1 MVKKEKKELEFYNI
15 AEDIWNRKYRYQGSD
30 DIAEDKS
37 IEETMRRVAV
47 NIAKG
52 EKDEKRWTKA
62 FEDILLS
69 QAFLPGGRIIANAG
83 TQRTEVTM
91 FNCYVMNTIEDSIE
105 GIFDTVKDSAIT
117 QKQGGGV
124 GFDFSSL
131 RPKNSHIKGCEARSS
146 GPLSFMQV
154 LDSTCRTIMSAGQ
167 RRGAQMGVMR
177 CDHPDIEEFITAKR
191 GNAAL
196 QMFNLSVAITDDFVN
211 AVKNNEDW
219 ELKFNGTV
227 HKTVRAVELWDLI
240 MKSTYDFAEPGFILI
255 DKINEMNNLYYCEK
269 IAATNPCGEQPL
281 PPYGACLLGSL
292 NLTKFVKDPFTD
304 KAEID
309 YGTIEAVTSIA
320 VRLLDN
326 VIDMSGYPLEQ
337 QMQEA
342 NSKRR
347 MGIGI
352 TGLADMM
359 IFLGIRYGSAESLEI
374 AGKVMQAITHSAYR
388 ASIEIAREKG
398 SFPMLNKEAHIK
410 SKFISKLPKDIIDG
424 IKEHGLRNSHLTSI
438 APTGTISLFAGNVS
452 SGLEPVFAFSYNRK
466 IRNGNENDVSEVEVT
481 DYAYRK
487 YCDFKGKH
495 VAEKDLPEYFVTS
508 DTVTPEEHVHIQAV
522 LQEHVDS
529 SISKTINVPADYP
542 FDKFKDLYLYAHE
555 KGLKGCTTFRPSEH
569 ITGVLTKKDDGKK
582 KEEEKSDLGFAPRP
596 TELEGTTYK
605 IKTPLSPDA
614 LYLTINDLVEKN
626 RRRPYELFINT
637 KNLQQLS
644 WIVAMTRLISA
655 VFRKEPDPSFLVE
668 ELKSIYDPNG
678 GYFSNGRF
686 VPSLAADIGLVIEQ
700 HLRKIGIMEE
710 ERKKTEDIKASA
722 KKDHNISSSNLM
734 ICPQCNDKGLY
745 SAENCLKCILC
756 GYSKCG

>member
-1 MVKKEKKELEFYNI
+1 MTKEKKEKARYDIIN
-15 AEDIWNRKYRYQGSD
+15 DIWNRKYRYRGSED
-30 DIAEDKS
+30 TPEDKS
-37 IEETMRRVAV
+37 VEETMRRVAV
-47 NIAKG
+47 NIAKS
-52 EKDEKRWTKA
+52 EKDQNRWQKA
-62 FEDILLS
+62 FEDILIS

-83 TQRTEVTM
+83 TERTEVTM
-91 FNCYVMNTIEDSIE
+91 FNCYVMDTIPDSIE
-105 GIFDTVKDSAIT
+105 GIFDTVKDSAVT

-124 GFDFSSL
+124 GFDFSTL
-131 RPKNSHIKGCEARSS
+131 RPQDAHIKGCEAKSS

-177 CDHPDIEEFITAKR
+177 CDHPDIEAFITAKR
-191 GNAAL
+191 NNATL
-196 QMFNLSVAITDDFVN
+196 QMFNLSVAITEKFIS

-219 ELKFNGTV
+219 ELKFNGIV
-227 HKTVRAVELWDLI
+227 HRTIRAVELWDLI
-240 MKSTYDFAEPGFILI
+240 MQSTYDFAEPGFILI
-255 DKINEMNNLYYCEK
+255 DKINEMNNLYYCET

-292 NLTKFVKDPFTD
+292 NLTKFVKDAFTD
-304 KAEID
+304 KAEVD
-309 YGTIEAVTSIA
+309 YDTIAAVTGIA

-326 VIDMSGYPLEQ
+326 VIDISGYPLDQ
-337 QMQEA
+337 QLQEA
-342 NSKRR
+342 KSKRR
-347 MGIGI
+347 MGLGI
-352 TGLADMM
+352 TGLADML
-359 IFLGIRYGSAESLEI
+359 IFLGIRYGSARSLEVTSKI
-374 AGKVMQAITHSAYR
+374 METINQAAYR

-398 SFPMLNKEAHIK
+398 SFPLLNKDAHCK
-410 SKFISKLPKDIIDG
+410 SKFVSKMPKDIIDG

-466 IRNGNENDVSEVEVT
+466 IRNGNENDVAEVEVT

-487 YCDFKGKH
+487 YCDLKGKH
-495 VAEKDLPEYFVTS
+495 VDDKDLPDYFVTS
-508 DTVTPEEHVHIQAV
+508 ENITPEEHINMQAV
-522 LQEHVDS
+522 LQQHVDS
-529 SISKTINVPADYP
+529 SISKTINIPTDYP
-542 FDKFKDLYLYAHE
+542 FDKFKDLYIYAHS

-582 KEEEKSDLGFAPRP
+582 KEEKASFGHEPRP

-626 RRRPYELFINT
+626 HRRPYELFINT

-710 ERKKTEDIKASA
+710 QKKTAEVVAAQDK
-722 KKDHNISSSNLM
+722 NQNVVSSNLM